1 MGKTKDQ
8 EKGYISKR
16 ELKALSKGFA
26 SANKQK
32 VYNAGEMLSEYM
44 REDRVSPEDFPA
56 LINLF
61 CGQMKRTPPNTFDYA
76 DVRANI
82 AGNLQAARWLE
93 FFYKHSDTPASLK
106 QEIKAL
112 EGSLVC
118 YNVYE
123 GRKSP
128 YYFELHSW

>member
-1 MGKTKDQ
+1 MRKSEDQ
-8 EKGYISKR
+8 KNGYISKR
-16 ELKALSKGFA
+16 ALKALCRGFN

-44 REDRVSPEDFPA
+44 REDRVSPEDLPA

-82 AGNLQAARWLE
+82 AGNLQAAHWLQY
-93 FFYKHSDTPASLK
+93 FYKYAEMPASLK

-128 YYFELHSW
+128 HYFKLQSW